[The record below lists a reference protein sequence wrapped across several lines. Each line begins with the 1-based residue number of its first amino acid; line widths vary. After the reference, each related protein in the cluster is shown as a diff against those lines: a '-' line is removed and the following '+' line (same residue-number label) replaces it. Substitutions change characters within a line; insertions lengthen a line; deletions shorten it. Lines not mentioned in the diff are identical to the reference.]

1 MSGAAATGTARVGES
16 PLIQIRQW
24 SFPWLVHAFGTR
36 QSERW
41 THRQGRTWV
50 HQIHSNLVHRATE
63 PGYVADGD
71 ALVTNLPG
79 LLLEIRTADC
89 LPVLLVDPVRRVV
102 GIAHAGWRGTVS
114 GIAARTVERMVAEF
128 GSQVSDIQAALGP
141 SIGPCCFEVGPEVA
155 VQFQPSAVRRPEHR
169 LLAEAADSC
178 LTSSERVTVDLPQA
192 NKTQLFDAGLAPG
205 AIFQASSCTM
215 CHPQQFHSYRRDRAQ
230 SGRLVSG
237 IGIAAA

>member
-16 PLIQIRQW
+16 ALIQVRQW
-24 SFPWLVHAFGTR
+24 PFPWLVHAFGTR

-71 ALVTNLPG
+71 ALVTDLPG

-89 LPVLLVDPVRRVV
+89 MPVLLIDPVRRAV

-114 GIAARTVERMVAEF
+114 GIAARTVQYMVAEL
-128 GSQVSDIQAALGP
+128 GCQLVDIQAACGP

-155 VQFQPSAVRRPEHR
+155 AQFEPSAVVRAP
-169 LLAEAADSC
+169 LPAPG
-178 LTSSERVTVDLPQA
+178 RVTVDLLQA
-192 NKTQLFDAGLAPG
+192 NKTQLFDAGLAPEL
-205 AIFQASSCTM
+205 IFQASACTV
-215 CHPQQFHSYRRDRAQ
+215 CDPHQFHSYRRDRDQ

-237 IGIAAA
+237 IGMVG